1 MGKIVYNSQ
10 DFFDGPQRPFEY
22 FVEFTDAGGL
32 TIHYVYKDKSIKSI
46 PDGWFKDTE
55 EIDTYNKLV
64 FGVSGNWN
72 TSEWVCARGMLK
84 VTIYNVPF
92 DKSIYPPEC
101 FTRSVIT
108 REAFV
113 IKISDV
119 FNNIRRIKPK
129 LVGEPNN
136 KKQKIGY
143 HTTTKGEETMK
154 SLNISEI
161 TKEIVSDNAEFAKFE
176 AERKIGQ
183 TALNLAVGQFV
194 KQFPYAEPFANTPV
208 GKLVIANTFRVAGN
222 MYSGKNKEHV
232 DMITSAIMRGSYAT
246 CGDSIDLDAI
256 LDGFVDRFKNL
267 IPGLGIDT
275 KASESPTDAK

>member
-1 MGKIVYNSQ
+1 MGKIVYNSN
-10 DFFDGPQRPFEY
+10 DFFKGEQRPFEY
-22 FVEFTDAGGL
+22 FVEFTDDGGL
-32 TIHYVYKDKSIKSI
+32 TIHYVYKDSDIKRI
-46 PDGWFKDTE
+46 PGLWFKETDIKE
-55 EIDTYNKLV
+55 
-64 FGVSGNWN
+64 FGSLYYSGNWN
-72 TSEWVCARGMLK
+72 LSERVCSQGKLD
-84 VTIYNVPF
+84 VTIYNLPH
-92 DKSIYPPEC
+92 DKSVYPPEC
-101 FTRSVIT
+101 FRTSGISRDD
-108 REAFV
+108 FV
-113 IKISDV
+113 IKIVTAFDKV
-119 FNNIRRIKPK
+119 RDERPM

-136 KKQKIGY
+136 KKLKY
-143 HTTTKGEETMK
+143 HPTKQGEETMK

-183 TALNLAVGQFV
+183 TALDFAVSQFV
-194 KQFPYAEPFANTPV
+194 KQFPSAEPFASTPI
-208 GKLVIANTFRVAGN
+208 GKLAIANTFRVAGN

>member
-92 DKSIYPPEC
+92 DKSFYPLQC
-101 FTRSVIT
+101 FVQSGISRD
-108 REAFV
+108 AFV
-113 IKISDV
+113 IKIADV
-119 FNNIRRIKPK
+119 FSEVRKCRPF

-136 KKQKIGY
+136 KKQKIHQ
-143 HTTTKGEETMK
+143 HTNTQGEEAMK
-154 SLNISEI
+154 SMNVSEI
-161 TKEIVSDNAEFAKFE
+161 AKELVSDNAQFAKFE

-183 TALNLAVGQFV
+183 TALDFAVNQFV
-194 KQFPYAEPFANTPV
+194 NQFPSAKPFADTPV

-222 MYSGKNKEHV
+222 MYSGKNKETV
-232 DMITSAIMRGSYAT
+232 DVITSAIMRGSYASL
-246 CGDSIDLDAI
+246 GDSFNFDNI
-256 LDGFVDRFKNL
+256 LDGFVDKFKNL
-267 IPGLGIDT
+267 IPSLGADT
-275 KASESPTDAK
+275 KSESSEAK